1 MLELLQQV
9 DFAFIANFIIT
20 IVSGACGILAFY
32 IKRLYSTLDEH
43 ERNVRKLEDDLAD
56 FKLEIA
62 KNHVTK
68 DDIAILRVDISNMLS
83 NMRGQLISIED
94 HLRQKKH

>member
-9 DFAFIANFIIT
+9 DFAVIANVIIT
-20 IVSGACGILAFY
+20 VVSGACGILAFY
-32 IKRLYSTLDEH
+32 IKRLYTTLDEH
-43 ERNVRKLEDDLAD
+43 EKNVRKLEDDLAD

-68 DDIAILRVDISNMLS
+68 DDISILRVDISNMLS
-83 NMRGQLISIED
+83 NMRTQLISIED

>member
-32 IKRLYSTLDEH
+32 IKRLYSTLDEY
-43 ERNVRKLEDDLAD
+43 EKNVRKLEDDLAD

-62 KNHVTK
+62 KKHVTK

-94 HLRQKKH
+94 HLRHKK